1 MIRFFL
7 IILAILIVLSMTGYA
22 AYLLFKLRKQN
33 AQNKALLEQAEQ
45 AKKAR
50 FERIIDSIDV
60 IVRAMLSEQC
70 DFSEGVL
77 RLKPLLDVLGKP
89 LSQYSAMWE
98 LYLVVENMPI
108 LDERKA
114 LKRNERMKQDLHRQ
128 SKEVELEQ
136 QIKAECHQLLIDIEQ
151 LKLTYSE

>member
-7 IILAILIVLSMTGYA
+7 LILAILVVLSMAGYA
-22 AYLLFKLRKQN
+22 VYLMLKLRKQN
-33 AQNKALLEQAEQ
+33 AQNKALLEQVEQ
-45 AKKAR
+45 VKKAR

-60 IVRAMLSEQC
+60 ITRAMLSEQC

-77 RLKPLLDVLGKP
+77 RLKPLLDVLAKP

-98 LYLVVENMPI
+98 LYQVVEDIPI

-128 SKEVELEQ
+128 SKEVELEE
-136 QIKAECHQLLIDIEQ
+136 QIKAECHQLLIDIAQ
-151 LKLTYSE
+151 LKLTL

>member
-1 MIRFFL
+1 M
-7 IILAILIVLSMTGYA
+7 LSMAGYA
-22 AYLLFKLRKQN
+22 VYLMLKLRKQN
-33 AQNKALLEQAEQ
+33 AQNKALLEQVEQ
-45 AKKAR
+45 VKKAR

-60 IVRAMLSEQC
+60 ITRAMLSEQC

-77 RLKPLLDVLGKP
+77 RLKPLLDVLAKP

-98 LYLVVENMPI
+98 LYQVVEDMPI

-128 SKEVELEQ
+128 SKEVELEE
-136 QIKAECHQLLIDIEQ
+136 QIKAECHQLLIDIAQ
-151 LKLTYSE
+151 LKLTL

>member
-7 IILAILIVLSMTGYA
+7 LILAILVVLSMAGYA
-22 AYLLFKLRKQN
+22 IYLMLRLRKQN
-33 AQNKALLEQAEQ
+33 AEQKALLAQ
-45 AKKAR
+45 AKQAQKAR

-77 RLKPLLDVLGKP
+77 RLKPLLDVLGKQ
-89 LSQYSAMWE
+89 LSQYPAMWA
-98 LYLVVENMPI
+98 LYQVVENMPI

-114 LKRNERMKQDLHRQ
+114 LKRNERMKQDLLRQ
-128 SKEVELEQ
+128 SKEVELEE
-136 QIKAECHQLLIDIEQ
+136 QIKAECHQLLIDIAQ
-151 LKLTYSE
+151 LKITL